1 MNPPIKGEPTVK
13 PPLTA
18 TPTITPTTPKKTAK
32 EVFLMANSNIDEV
45 VRWLEDWVT
54 GVDFT
59 RPGKDQSLG
68 RDIANKVAEQIA
80 TRSATESRGATA
92 AWPPNSPGYSAAK
105 QKDYGWSLPNYRT
118 GQMLSHLSLIGRTR
132 IAAHE
137 VTMVYG
143 IDAPPSAGGSPTG
156 LVSAADSRITDT
168 EKAAFAHSGQ
178 SRQRIQRPFYEL
190 DDLIREAVV
199 VDVVAPWVSAY
210 VVDTNH
216 ANGV

>member
-1 MNPPIKGEPTVK
+1 MPPPTTT
-13 PPLTA
+13 PA
-18 TPTITPTTPKKTAK
+18 TTPTTPKKTAK
-32 EVFLMANSNIDEV
+32 AVFLMAQNSNIDEV
-45 VRWLEDWVT
+45 VRWLEDWVA

-80 TRSATESRGATA
+80 IRSGTEHGATSVWQPNA
-92 AWPPNSPGYSAAK
+92 AGYSAAK

-156 LVSAADSRITDT
+156 LVSAADAAITDA

-178 SRQRIQRPFYEL
+178 SAKRIKRPFYKL

-210 VVDTNH
+210 VVDTNR